1 MNPQFP
7 VPLNENKL
15 NESDVKEMPDW
26 FKTPLDYINKI
37 AETLF
42 YAQEINLEKEI
53 LSKIPSS
60 DFEGYLDSLGGSDG
74 DMLSKISGGYDFT
87 PPLDVESYLDSLGGS
102 DGQALVKNSGN
113 YGFAT
118 VGKILQV
125 ISATKTDVFSTTST
139 SFVDITGLSVTI
151 TPKSTASK
159 IEVSCCIMGDIS
171 VGSSFADFRFVRD
184 STPILIGDAAGS
196 RGQASFGID
205 SYSSGGVSIKSGV
218 GSGVDAPLTILP
230 VTYKVQAKV
239 YGGSSETLNINKNS
253 YDSDVPSRTR
263 YISTITAKEIG
274 V

>member
-15 NESDVKEMPDW
+15 NESDVKEMPAW

-42 YAQEINLEKEI
+42 YAQEVNLEKEI

-87 PPLDVESYLDSLGGS
+87 PPLDVESYLNSLGGS
-102 DGQALVKNSGN
+102 DGQALVKNSGD
-113 YGFAT
+113 YGFAN

-125 ISATKTDVFSTTST
+125 ASATKTDVFATTST

-151 TPKSTASK
+151 TPKFATSK
-159 IEVSCCIMGDIS
+159 ILVLTDLGHIVSSDAS
-171 VGSSFADFRFVRD
+171 AFAMLVRD
-184 STPILIGDAAGS
+184 STQIYKGDTSAGVLQQIYN
-196 RGQASFGID
+196 GASSTGEHY
-205 SYSSGGVSIKSGV
+205 YSSFHHTSTC
-218 GSGVDAPLTILP
+218 VDDPNTTDTI
-230 VTYKVQAKV
+230 TYKIQVKTNTGTV
-239 YGGSSETLNINKNS
+239 YINRNI
-253 YDSDVPSRTR
+253 YDSSIYDGRTASS
-263 YISTITAKEIG
+263 IIAMEIG
-274 V
+274 A